1 MNAMRNLGMAWF
13 LAGFTALLGAALLG
27 WSILTPPPPL
37 AVHALPSGP
46 GPAALVEALT
56 AGDRG
61 ALVEDLRSVAA
72 LLQGADM
79 PPQARIARAR
89 LEAVAAAEERRA
101 QEAPPALVLTG
112 LAQRLDATVQALRAQ
127 APQGSADPRM
137 LVAAGMALFA
147 TLIALAQAAR
157 PRELAE
163 ASLDTTPA
171 NLAIAALKLEAAAIG
186 QRLAEVDQASRRFEV
201 AARVAEVQL
210 VGTAGRVEEAAQ
222 RLTSL
227 PETVGSAQ
235 ESLERL
241 AARLE
246 ATTAELGAWQAVAP
260 ALVES
265 TTRLDATLTEST
277 ARLDATLAEGSALLD
292 AVLTQGAARLNATLG
307 ESSDHLNATLS
318 ESSARLD
325 AAMSES
331 SARLDAATLG
341 LEAQAADPSASLR
354 EAAHDLAGHARHLGE
369 QVTRRVEAGLAPLYP
384 LAERVEAAL
393 DKGEAMA
400 RLTGL
405 PDQIVATVEVRLCDA
420 TEKLEAAVAAAAQ
433 LGPVLEARLW
443 PQLEK
448 LAAGA
453 AEAPAALLQAADRL
467 SESVAAAGVQFGT
480 ALEAQLGPQID
491 RLNALHHAATEAPA
505 ALHHA
510 SAQLVEA
517 VDATLHRM
525 GGMAAEE
532 RARAG
537 ESFATLAE
545 RLTAAASLSG
555 ERLAEGAAAL
565 EAAAQ
570 SLRAQ
575 LDLPAAPVSLIP
587 PRLPAPL
594 TDTAAGRLLEEIA
607 DLPAPDSLHAALL
620 HFGAVEDEV
629 AALLEAAEALAEES
643 SGSDPLALPT
653 AVARHTPALLDS
665 LGQAIERLEA
675 VATALAVAG
684 DAALGQSKPQAAAA

>member
-227 PETVGSAQ
+227 PEAVGSAQ

-260 ALVES
+260 ALVEC

-684 DAALGQSKPQAAAA
+684 DAAFGQSKPQAAAA

>member
-1 MNAMRNLGMAWF
+1 M
-13 LAGFTALLGAALLG
+13 
-27 WSILTPPPPL
+27 
-37 AVHALPSGP
+37 
-46 GPAALVEALT
+46 
-56 AGDRG
+56 
-61 ALVEDLRSVAA
+61 
-72 LLQGADM
+72 
-79 PPQARIARAR
+79 
-89 LEAVAAAEERRA
+89 
-101 QEAPPALVLTG
+101 
-112 LAQRLDATVQALRAQ
+112 
-127 APQGSADPRM
+127 
-137 LVAAGMALFA
+137 
-147 TLIALAQAAR
+147 
-157 PRELAE
+157 
-163 ASLDTTPA
+163 
-171 NLAIAALKLEAAAIG
+171 
-186 QRLAEVDQASRRFEV
+186 
-201 AARVAEVQL
+201 
-210 VGTAGRVEEAAQ
+210 
-222 RLTSL
+222 
-227 PETVGSAQ
+227 
-235 ESLERL
+235 
-241 AARLE
+241 
-246 ATTAELGAWQAVAP
+246 
-260 ALVES
+260 
-265 TTRLDATLTEST
+265 
-277 ARLDATLAEGSALLD
+277 
-292 AVLTQGAARLNATLG
+292 
-307 ESSDHLNATLS
+307 S

-467 SESVAAAGVQFGT
+467 SESVAAAGVHLGT

-545 RLTAAASLSG
+545 RLAAAASLSG